1 MDILALT
8 VALATGMG
16 LAAVHWWTIERF
28 ERVKTAVTRP
38 TKEAYDDTA
47 LRAALDSHRAH
58 IEALTDAVS
67 DLEEK
72 DREQTLAIAEGIERV
87 DRAER
92 RVRAAV
98 QRARKRLEEHGYEDP
113 GLEAEAEQ
121 LQLLDGDG
129 GEAEGVPAMH
139 GDVGVHPAADMS
151 AFPGRWD

>member
-1 MDILALT
+1 MEIVALIVALGSVVVSLGVHFASLDRKERLETALT
-8 VALATGMG
+8 DATG
-16 LAAVHWWTIERF
+16 
-28 ERVKTAVTRP
+28 P
-38 TKEAYDDTA
+38 AYDDTA
-47 LRAALDSHRAH
+47 VRSALDSHRAH

-72 DREQTLAIAEGIERV
+72 AREQTLAIAEGIERV

-98 QRARKRLEEHGYEDP
+98 QRARKRLEEHGYSDE

-121 LQLLDGDG
+121 LQLIDGDG
-129 GEAEGVPAMH
+129 SEDEGMPAMH
-139 GDVGVHPAADMS
+139 GNVGLHSAADMS